1 MTALTFLGGA
11 REVGRLS
18 VLLEGSER
26 LLLDYGYDVQHG
38 NVPAQP
44 GLPLDGV
51 LISHAHIDHSGQ
63 VPELYKRGY
72 KGSVY
77 ATPATFD
84 IAGMLLRDS
93 IKVQEK
99 TGQEVH
105 FLREHIRM
113 FEDNRRELPFGKPVR
128 IGSSAVTLQSA
139 GHIPGSAMVLTETQ
153 GKRILFTGDVKFADT
168 ALMGKAFTD
177 YSGIDVLI
185 TETTYSYKNHPP
197 REKLIDRLREI
208 AQETVYQN
216 GILLLPAFA
225 VGRTQELLLVTYD
238 LGFEV
243 WLDGMGIDATN
254 RTLNHP
260 ESFRDPRTMEKAF
273 SRAHKVKGPAD
284 RKRAIQKPGII
295 ITTAG
300 MMNGG
305 PVGYYMRRLHD
316 REDCFLL
323 LTGFQVPGTVGRKL
337 LDTGRYIAEGL
348 DLKPKMG
355 MEFLDLSAHCGRDNL
370 ISFIKKLSPEK
381 TFLVHGEFTQ
391 DFAKELNG
399 MGLAAV
405 APRNGDRAEL

>member
-26 LLLDYGYDVQHG
+26 FLLDYGYEVQDG
-38 NVPAQP
+38 TVPIQP
-44 GLPLDGV
+44 RLPLDGV
-51 LISHAHIDHSGQ
+51 FVSHAHIDHSGQ

-72 KGSVY
+72 NGSVY

-84 IAGMLLRDS
+84 LIGMLLRDS

-99 TGQEVH
+99 QGKEPH

-113 FEDNRRELPFGKPVR
+113 MEGKRHELNFGKPVR
-128 IGSSAVTLQSA
+128 IGSSSVTLRSA
-139 GHIPGSAMVLTETQ
+139 GHIPGSAMTLIETQ
-153 GKRILFTGDVKFADT
+153 GKRILFTGDVKLSDT
-168 ALMGKAFTD
+168 ALMDKAFTAYKD
-177 YSGIDVLI
+177 IDILI

-197 REKLIDRLREI
+197 RDKLIDRLREI
-208 AQETVYQN
+208 SQETIYQN
-216 GILLLPAFA
+216 GILVLPAFA

-254 RTLNHP
+254 RILSHP
-260 ESFRDPRTMEKAF
+260 ESFRDEKTLRKAF
-273 SRAHKVKGPAD
+273 SRAHKVRGPAD
-284 RKRAIQKPGII
+284 RKKAIQKPGII

-305 PVGYYMRRLHD
+305 PVGYYMKHLHS

-337 LDTGRYIAEGL
+337 VDTGRYIAEGL
-348 DLKPKMG
+348 DVKPRMG
-355 MEFLDLSAHCGRDNL
+355 MEMLDLSAHCGRDNL
-370 ISFIKKLSPEK
+370 IRFIKKISPKK
-381 TFLVHGEFTQ
+381 TFLVHGEFTE

-399 MGLAAV
+399 MGLDVAA
-405 APRNGDRAEL
+405 PENGDRVEL